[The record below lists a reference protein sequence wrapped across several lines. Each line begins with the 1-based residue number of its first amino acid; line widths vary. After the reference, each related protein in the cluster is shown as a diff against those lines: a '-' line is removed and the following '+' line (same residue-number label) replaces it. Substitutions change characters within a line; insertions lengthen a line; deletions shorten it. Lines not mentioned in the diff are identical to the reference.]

1 MKTKIQSIKVN
12 CHGAHYFM
20 AISDIENKNAQ
31 FCLLLRT
38 GYSRSLFVVAFPEW
52 HLLIPPWHTTQHAD
66 HCDWRFNPE
75 SRRQIFT

>member
-38 GYSRSLFVVAFPEW
+38 GYSRSLFVVAFPE
-52 HLLIPPWHTTQHAD
+52 
-66 HCDWRFNPE
+66 
-75 SRRQIFT
+75 